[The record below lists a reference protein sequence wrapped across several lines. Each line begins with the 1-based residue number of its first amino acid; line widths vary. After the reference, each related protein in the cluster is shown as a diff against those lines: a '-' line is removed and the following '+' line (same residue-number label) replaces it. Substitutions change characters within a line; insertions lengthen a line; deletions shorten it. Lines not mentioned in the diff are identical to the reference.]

1 MHFCAV
7 IPEDLGMHDLEFDE
21 HETTISKDKNIP
33 KCNAMA
39 VIYIGAIGTENK
51 IFYEITLNYSKTI
64 RFV

>member
-39 VIYIGAIGTENK
+39 VIYIGAIGTENNN
-51 IFYEITLNYSKTI
+51 L
-64 RFV
+64 